1 MAVTLP
7 WGVQVYAGVFDWKED
22 LVSRSLR
29 VGVQLPEVER
39 VVTWPEVRDMAVTAE
54 DVGFDS
60 LWVGD
65 HLLYKGDG
73 ESKGPWEAWSMLAA
87 IAAVTDRV
95 QIGPLVASTSFHSP
109 AMLAKKAVT
118 VDEISNGRL
127 ILGLG
132 AGWNQIEYDAY
143 GFPFDHRASRF
154 EEAFT
159 IIRTLL
165 TAGAIDFEGEFYTLR
180 DCELVPPARAAGIP
194 LMIGSEGPR
203 VLRATLPYVD
213 GWNAWHA
220 WYDNS
225 LDGAEALLER
235 IDDACAEAERVPS
248 TLSRSLAVFVKAP
261 GGESGI
267 RQGSPDR
274 KSSAAIEGDKELIAE
289 HLAGLAGLGVDE
301 VQLVVEPITSESI
314 EWLGGVLATLDT
326 S

>member
-1 MAVTLP
+1 MGRLL
-7 WGVQVYAGVFDWKED
+7 K
-22 LVSRSLR
+22 

-39 VVTWPEVRDMAVTAE
+39 VVTWPEVRDMAMTAE

-65 HLLYKGDG
+65 HLLYKGQGD
-73 ESKGPWEAWSMLAA
+73 STGPWEAWSMLAA

-109 AMLAKKAVT
+109 AMLAKKAAT
-118 VDEISNGRL
+118 VDEISDGRL

-132 AGWNQIEYDAY
+132 AGWNQVEYEAY
-143 GFPFDHRASRF
+143 GFPFDRRASRF

-165 TAGAIDFEGEFYTLR
+165 TVGAIDFEGEFYTLR
-180 DCELVPPARAAGIP
+180 ECELVPPARSGGIP

-225 LDGAEALLER
+225 LEGAEALLGR
-235 IDDACAEAERVPS
+235 IDNACVEAERMPS
-248 TLSRSLAVFVKAP
+248 TVSKSMAVFVRAP
-261 GGESGI
+261 GGRSGA

-274 KSSAAIEGDKELIAE
+274 KSSQAIEGDVETIAQ
-289 HLAGLAGLGVDE
+289 HLVGLADLGVDH
-301 VQLVVEPITSESI
+301 VQLVVDPITTESI
-314 EWLGGVLATLDT
+314 EWLGEVLETFDNI
-326 S
+326 

>member
-1 MAVTLP
+1 MA
-7 WGVQVYAGVFDWKED
+7 
-22 LVSRSLR
+22 RSVK

-65 HLLYKGDG
+65 HLLYKGED
-73 ESKGPWEAWSMLAA
+73 ETTGPWEAWSMLAA

-95 QIGPLVASTSFHSP
+95 QIGPLVAATSFHSP

-118 VDEISNGRL
+118 VDEISDGRL

-132 AGWNQIEYDAY
+132 AGWNQVEYDAF
-143 GFPFDHRASRF
+143 GFPFDRRASRF

-165 TAGAIDFEGEFYTLR
+165 SDGAIDFEGEFYTLR
-180 DCELVPPARAAGIP
+180 DCELVPPARPGGIP

-225 LDGAEALLER
+225 LEGAEALLTR

-248 TLSRSLAVFVKAP
+248 TLSRSMAVFVRTP

-267 RQGSPDR
+267 RQGSPNR
-274 KSSAAIEGDKELIAE
+274 KSSAAIEGDEETIAKY
-289 HLAGLAGLGVDE
+289 LAGLAGLGVDE
-301 VQLVVEPITSESI
+301 VQLVVDPITSESI
-314 EWLGGVLATLDT
+314 EWLGGVLAILDKN
-326 S
+326 